1 MATIKQLVNRTRIT
15 IGSLALVASL
25 GFSGVMYLRNRSL
38 ERTNLQQSDRI
49 GSLGRQVDQL
59 SREKHSDE
67 TQIAL
72 MLNQLQTMLPDYDKL
87 KQSIGAFATQA
98 AACETLRQ
106 SLNIKS

>member
-1 MATIKQLVNRTRIT
+1 MATIKQLFHRTLIT
-15 IGSLALVASL
+15 IGSLALVTSL
-25 GFSGVMYLRNRSL
+25 GFSGVMYFGNRSL
-38 ERTNLQQSDRI
+38 ERTNLQQSTRI
-49 GSLGRQVDQL
+49 ASLDRQVDQL
-59 SREKHSDE
+59 NRAKHGDE

-87 KQSIGAFATQA
+87 KQSIGAFASQA